1 MGVEAN
7 KKIARELVEALAR
20 ADTKGALDLYADD
33 FQLWTPGNLPFSGV
47 HTREEIAALMDG
59 VLGAF
64 PEGLS
69 FTITGMTAEDDRVAV
84 EVESRGLHTSGALYQ
99 NRYHFLL
106 VIRDG
111 KIRRLK
117 EYMDTLHAREVLVD
131 GAAAARS

>member
-1 MGVEAN
+1 MGVEEN
-7 KKIARELVEALAR
+7 KRVARQLVEALTR

-33 FQLWTPGNLPFSGV
+33 FELWTPGNLPFSGV
-47 HTREEIAALMDG
+47 HRRDEIAALMEG

-69 FTITGMTAEDDRVAV
+69 FTITGMTAEGDRVAV
-84 EVESRGLHTSGALYQ
+84 EAESRGRHASGALYQ

-111 KIRRLK
+111 KIHRLK
-117 EYMDTLHAREVLVD
+117 EYMDTLHAREILVD
-131 GAAAARS
+131 GAAAARR